1 VLRAAQ
7 LATARCEACLR
18 EGRSLAFE
26 TVLSA
31 HPGEHFDSGQLL
43 DRSARARTRASTRY
57 EKRPTRG
64 ADTMLAIMT
73 FDGRI
78 LNGIGVLAAVVESKS
93 FVRASK
99 ALGLTP
105 SGVSR
110 AIGRLEERLGVRL
123 LQRTARSVTLTDE
136 GRRFYESVAPLMQ
149 GIEDAASE
157 AEGSGA
163 RATGSL
169 RVAVD
174 SLVARVIIGPRIG
187 AFLRAHPALD
197 LDLVVRDQLGDLVGD
212 GIDCAVRFGDPEPSA
227 LVAKKITDTRV
238 VTCASRGYIEERGR
252 PRHPRDLARHDAIQ
266 FRDPATGRPFEWIFV
281 RRGRTFSVT
290 PKARVIANDVTVA
303 LAACVAGV
311 GVVQKLEMELRATP
325 GLDLIDLFPEW
336 NEERYPLYAYFP
348 SRRHTPGKVRAFL
361 DFVSAASGP

>member
-1 VLRAAQ
+1 
-7 LATARCEACLR
+7 
-18 EGRSLAFE
+18 
-26 TVLSA
+26 
-31 HPGEHFDSGQLL
+31 
-43 DRSARARTRASTRY
+43 
-57 EKRPTRG
+57 
-64 ADTMLAIMT
+64 MLGLMA

-78 LNGIGVLAAVVESKS
+78 LNGIGVLAAVVETKS

-136 GRRFYESVAPLMQ
+136 GRRFYDSATPLMQ

-157 AEGSGA
+157 AAGS
-163 RATGSL
+163 RAQAKGIL

-174 SLVARVIIGPRIG
+174 SLVARAIIGPRIG
-187 AFLRAHPALD
+187 PFLRAHPGLD
-197 LDLVVRDQLGDLVGD
+197 LDLVVSDHLGDLVGD

-227 LVAKKITDTRV
+227 LVAKKLTDTRV

-252 PRHPRDLARHDAIQ
+252 PRHPRELARHDAIQ

-281 RRGRTFSVT
+281 RNGRTLSVT
-290 PKARVIANDVTVA
+290 PKARMIANDVTAA

-311 GVVQKLEMELRATP
+311 GIVQKLELELRATP
-325 GLDLIDLFPEW
+325 GLDLVDLFPEW
-336 NEERYPLYAYFP
+336 SEERYPLYAYFP
-348 SRRHTPGKVRAFL
+348 SRRHTPAKVRAFL
-361 DFVSAASGP
+361 DFVTAACAPREG